1 MPIGNFYSVNTII
14 FFRVK
19 DFIKEYNYTIISPLV
34 NTLIFVIIFSTID
47 SYYSIFMDNM
57 SFFEFLIPGLILI
70 AVVQTSFDYS
80 SATLIHMKQIG
91 NFDDFLM
98 APISRLEIFLSFLI
112 STVIVGLF
120 IGLLNYFIL
129 SFFIGLHLIEI
140 FYFFYYLI
148 LVALIFSSIG
158 CVVGFLTYKWDTQ
171 STISNFFITP
181 INLLSGTFF
190 SINSVPDSFKF
201 LFVYNPYYYVVS
213 NFRLAFYNNF
223 EYDGYTNFFIFIFV
237 FLFIILSAYI
247 FSSGYNVIK

>member
-1 MPIGNFYSVNTII
+1 MPIGSFYSVNTII

-70 AVVQTSFDYS
+70 TVVQTSFDYS

-129 SFFIGLHLIEI
+129 L
-140 FYFFYYLI
+140 
-148 LVALIFSSIG
+148 
-158 CVVGFLTYKWDTQ
+158 
-171 STISNFFITP
+171 
-181 INLLSGTFF
+181 
-190 SINSVPDSFKF
+190 
-201 LFVYNPYYYVVS
+201 
-213 NFRLAFYNNF
+213 
-223 EYDGYTNFFIFIFV
+223 
-237 FLFIILSAYI
+237 
-247 FSSGYNVIK
+247 